1 MICSG
6 RRETPNGC
14 KGRWLNT
21 HCRQTDPAG
30 HRLFSNERW
39 GDMPSVLIVDDSP
52 VERRLLCDFLRS
64 HSHWRVYDAANGE
77 EALALVAETSPDL
90 VVTDLNMPVMDGLE
104 LVTAMRTH
112 HPDIPVI
119 LITAYGS
126 EALAVEALERGAAG
140 YVPKSKLTEKLL
152 PTMDKVLALARADQ
166 SYTRLIQCLELTEFR
181 FRLENDLGL
190 VDPLVDLVQQMVEG
204 LEFSDF
210 TGRLRIGI
218 ALREAL
224 MNAILHGN
232 LELSPEEVQRVQAA
246 PDLEQQMALIEERRE
261 QLPYK
266 DRRVYLQAVLSRE
279 EVRFVIR
286 DEGPGFNPDAIPKP
300 TDLGALDGDRG
311 RGLALMRTFMDE
323 VIFNDKGN
331 EVTLVKRRER
341 IPAANPSP
349 QQ

>member
-1 MICSG
+1 
-6 RRETPNGC
+6 
-14 KGRWLNT
+14 
-21 HCRQTDPAG
+21 
-30 HRLFSNERW
+30 
-39 GDMPSVLIVDDSP
+39 MPSVLIVDDSP
-52 VERRLLCDFLRS
+52 VERKLLCEYLRA
-64 HSHWRVYDAANGE
+64 HSDWRVFDAANGE
-77 EALALVAETSPDL
+77 EALARVAETNPDL

-140 YVPKSKLTEKLL
+140 YVPKSRLTEKLL
-152 PTMDKVLALARADQ
+152 QTMENVWCLARAEQ
-166 SYTRLIQCLELTEFR
+166 SYARLIQCLELTEFR
-181 FRLENDLGL
+181 FQLDNDLSL

-224 MNAILHGN
+224 LNAILHGN
-232 LELSPEEVQRVQAA
+232 LELPPDEVQRIREATE
-246 PDLEQQMALIEERRE
+246 LEKQMSLIEPRR
-261 QLPYK
+261 QQAPYR
-266 DRRVYLQAVLSRE
+266 DRRVYVQALLTRE
-279 EVRFVIR
+279 EIRFLVR
-286 DEGPGFNPDAIPKP
+286 DEGPGFDPESIPKP

-323 VIFNDKGN
+323 VKFNEKGN
-331 EVTLVKRRER
+331 EVLLVKRREH
-341 IPAANPSP
+341 IPRAS
-349 QQ
+349 

>member
-1 MICSG
+1 
-6 RRETPNGC
+6 
-14 KGRWLNT
+14 
-21 HCRQTDPAG
+21 
-30 HRLFSNERW
+30 
-39 GDMPSVLIVDDSP
+39 MPTVLIVDDSP

-77 EALALVAETSPDL
+77 EALARVAETTPDL

-152 PTMDKVLALARADQ
+152 QTMDKVVALARADQ

-181 FRLENDLGL
+181 FQLENDLGL

-218 ALREAL
+218 AVREAL
-224 MNAILHGN
+224 VNAILHGN
-232 LELSPEEVQRVQAA
+232 LELSPDEVQRIEAT
-246 PDLEQQMALIEERRE
+246 PDVEKQMEMLEPRRHE
-261 QLPYK
+261 PPYK
-266 DRRVYLQAVLSRE
+266 DRRVFFQAVLTRE
-279 EVRFVIR
+279 ELRFVIR
-286 DEGPGFNPDAIPKP
+286 DEGPGFDPEAIPAP

-311 RGLALMRTFMDE
+311 RGLALIRTFMDE

-331 EVTLVKRRER
+331 EVTLIKRREQLSSS
-341 IPAANPSP
+341 PSVR

>member
-1 MICSG
+1 
-6 RRETPNGC
+6 
-14 KGRWLNT
+14 
-21 HCRQTDPAG
+21 
-30 HRLFSNERW
+30 
-39 GDMPSVLIVDDSP
+39 MPSVLIVDDSP
-52 VERRLLCDFLRS
+52 IERKLLCEYLRS
-64 HSHWRVYDAANGE
+64 HSDWRVYDAANGE
-77 EALALVAETSPDL
+77 EALARVAETNPDL

-140 YVPKSKLTEKLL
+140 YVPKSRLTEKLL
-152 PTMDKVLALARADQ
+152 QTMENVLNLARAEQ
-166 SYTRLIQCLELTEFR
+166 NYARLIQCLELTEFR
-181 FRLENDLGL
+181 FQLDNDLSL

-224 MNAILHGN
+224 LNAILHGN
-232 LELSPEEVQRVQAA
+232 LELAPEEVQRIREATELEKQQALVE
-246 PDLEQQMALIEERRE
+246 PRRQQA
-261 QLPYK
+261 PYK
-266 DRRVYLQAVLSRE
+266 DRRVFLQAILTRE
-279 EVRFVIR
+279 EVRFLVR
-286 DEGPGFNPDAIPKP
+286 DEGPGFDPDSVPKP
-300 TDLGALDGDRG
+300 TDLGALDADRG

-323 VIFNDKGN
+323 VKYNQKGN
-331 EVTLVKRRER
+331 EVLLIKRRER
-341 IPAANPSP
+341 VPAGATSV

>member
-1 MICSG
+1 
-6 RRETPNGC
+6 
-14 KGRWLNT
+14 
-21 HCRQTDPAG
+21 
-30 HRLFSNERW
+30 
-39 GDMPSVLIVDDSP
+39 MPSVLIVDDSP
-52 VERRLLCDFLRS
+52 VERKLLCEYLRA
-64 HSHWRVYDAANGE
+64 HSDWRVFDAANGE
-77 EALALVAETSPDL
+77 EALARVAETNPDL

-140 YVPKSKLTEKLL
+140 YVPKSRLTEKLL
-152 PTMDKVLALARADQ
+152 QTMENVWCLARAEQ
-166 SYTRLIQCLELTEFR
+166 SYARLIQCLELTEFR
-181 FRLENDLGL
+181 FQLDNDLSL

-224 MNAILHGN
+224 LNAILHGN
-232 LELSPEEVQRVQAA
+232 LELPPDEVQRIREATE
-246 PDLEQQMALIEERRE
+246 LEKQMSLIEPRR
-261 QLPYK
+261 QQAPYR
-266 DRRVYLQAVLSRE
+266 DRRVYVQALLTRE
-279 EVRFVIR
+279 EIRFLVR
-286 DEGPGFNPDAIPKP
+286 DEGPGFDPESIPKP

-323 VIFNDKGN
+323 VKFNEKGN
-331 EVTLVKRRER
+331 EVLLVKRREH
-341 IPAANPSP
+341 IPRPS
-349 QQ
+349 

>member
-1 MICSG
+1 
-6 RRETPNGC
+6 
-14 KGRWLNT
+14 
-21 HCRQTDPAG
+21 
-30 HRLFSNERW
+30 
-39 GDMPSVLIVDDSP
+39 MPSVLIVDDSP
-52 VERRLLCDFLRS
+52 VERKLLCEYLRA
-64 HSHWRVYDAANGE
+64 HSDWRVFDAANGE
-77 EALALVAETSPDL
+77 EALARVAETKPDL

-140 YVPKSKLTEKLL
+140 YVPKSRLSEKLL
-152 PTMDKVLALARADQ
+152 QTMENVWCLARAEQ
-166 SYTRLIQCLELTEFR
+166 SYARLIQCLELTEFR
-181 FRLENDLGL
+181 FQLDNDLSL

-224 MNAILHGN
+224 LNAILHGN
-232 LELSPEEVQRVQAA
+232 LELPPDEVQRIREATE
-246 PDLEQQMALIEERRE
+246 LEKQMSLIEPRR
-261 QLPYK
+261 QQAPYK
-266 DRRVYLQAVLSRE
+266 DRRVYVQALLTRE
-279 EVRFVIR
+279 EIRFLVR
-286 DEGPGFNPDAIPKP
+286 DEGPGFDPESLPKP

-323 VIFNDKGN
+323 VKFNEKGN
-331 EVTLVKRRER
+331 EVLLVKRREH
-341 IPAANPSP
+341 IPRAS
-349 QQ
+349 